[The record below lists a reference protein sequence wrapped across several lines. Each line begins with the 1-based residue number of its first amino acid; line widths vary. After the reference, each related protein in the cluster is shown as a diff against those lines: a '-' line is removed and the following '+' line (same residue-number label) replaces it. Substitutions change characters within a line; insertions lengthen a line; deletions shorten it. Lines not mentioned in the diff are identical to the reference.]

1 MNKFNKILQS
11 IDFIEY
17 ISKPMEERDILLML
31 KINSFTIERGN
42 LLLDFVESIVQ
53 KITKTYLGDD
63 LMTTEDRIKHFNWC
77 WKSVLSDFSKENIFF
92 NKKGQLYEYF
102 QSFFNEI
109 FYLEQNKEEKKIGK
123 TLYFII
129 NSFNYKRIRTK
140 SELDSFLDLYKIFN
154 KSFEVSL

>member
-1 MNKFNKILQS
+1 MNKFNKILKS

-17 ISKPMEERDILLML
+17 ISKPMEERDILLIL
-31 KINSFTIERGN
+31 KINGFTVERGG

-63 LMTTEDRIKHFNWC
+63 LMSTEDKRKHFDWC
-77 WKSVLSDFSKENIFF
+77 WSSVLSDFSKENIFF
-92 NKKGQLYEYF
+92 NKKGHLYEYF
-102 QSFFNEI
+102 LSFFNEI
-109 FYLEQNKEEKKIGK
+109 FYLEQNKEEKRLEK

-140 SELDSFLDLYKIFN
+140 SEVDGFLDLYKIFN
-154 KSFEVSL
+154 KSFGVSL

>member
-1 MNKFNKILQS
+1 MNKFNKILKS

-17 ISKPMEERDILLML
+17 ISKPMEERDILLIL
-31 KINSFTIERGN
+31 KINGFTVERGS

-63 LMTTEDRIKHFNWC
+63 LMSTEDKRKHFDWC
-77 WKSVLSDFSKENIFF
+77 WSSVLSDFSKENIFF
-92 NKKGQLYEYF
+92 NKKGNLYEYF
-102 QSFFNEI
+102 LSFFNEI
-109 FYLEQNKEEKKIGK
+109 FYLEQNKEEKRLEK

-140 SELDSFLDLYKIFN
+140 SEVDSFLDLYKIFN
-154 KSFEVSL
+154 KSFGVSL